1 MEQKE
6 IMTTP
11 PPTHTHTDSTLGPV
25 LSSEMSLS
33 SDRLVTESWL
43 SPSLTINW
51 SF

>member
-11 PPTHTHTDSTLGPV
+11 PPTHTDSTLDPV
-25 LSSEMSLS
+25 LSGGMSLS
-33 SDRLVTESWL
+33 SDKLVTESWL